1 MYTCITNY
9 GCLEISIINFLTS
22 LTTHFKG
29 GDKSLITYIE
39 VSVDLI
45 VMEIDTYTE
54 LAVFVLVELLRN

>member
-1 MYTCITNY
+1 MYICITNY

-22 LTTHFKG
+22 LTTHFK